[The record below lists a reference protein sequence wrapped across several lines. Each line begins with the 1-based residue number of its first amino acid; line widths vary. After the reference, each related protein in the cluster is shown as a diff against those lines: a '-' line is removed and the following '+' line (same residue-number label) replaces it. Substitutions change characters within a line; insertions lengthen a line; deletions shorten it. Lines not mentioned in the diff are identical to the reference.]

1 MIILFTIYNV
11 LYVPYD
17 FAYEPNN
24 SIALDIAETLIDVL
38 FMLDIVVSF
47 RTMYLSQATGDLIDD
62 PKRIAANYVFRGR
75 FFIDLLSS
83 IPVDLLILAIQTNSK
98 LFSIIK
104 ILKLSRLFRLG
115 RIVSILK
122 FRTSLKSGLKMILI
136 VAFLLL

>member
-1 MIILFTIYNV
+1 

-17 FAYEPNN
+17 FAYEPND
-24 SIALDIAETLIDVL
+24 SVTLDIAETLIDVL
-38 FMLDIVVSF
+38 FMVDIVVSF
-47 RTMYLSQATGDLIDD
+47 RTMYVSEATGDLIDD
-62 PKRIAANYVFRGR
+62 PKRIATNYVFRGR

-83 IPVDLLILAIQTNSK
+83 IPVDLLILAIQTDSK

>member
-1 MIILFTIYNV
+1 M
-11 LYVPYD
+11 YVS
-17 FAYEPNN
+17 E
-24 SIALDIAETLIDVL
+24 
-38 FMLDIVVSF
+38 
-47 RTMYLSQATGDLIDD
+47 ATGDLIDD
-62 PKRIAANYVFRGR
+62 PKRIATNYVFRGR

-83 IPVDLLILAIQTNSK
+83 IPVDLLILAIQTDSK